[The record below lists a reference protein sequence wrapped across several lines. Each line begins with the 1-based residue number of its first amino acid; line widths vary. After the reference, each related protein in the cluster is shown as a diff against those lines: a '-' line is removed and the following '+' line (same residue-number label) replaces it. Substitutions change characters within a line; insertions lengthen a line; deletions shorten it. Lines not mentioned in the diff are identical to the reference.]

1 MRQGQTYA
9 FAKALGQS
17 ALAGALFA
25 SAPALAQERVVAPTG
40 NYVALVIG
48 ISSYANLPDEVEL
61 DYARADAAK
70 VADSLRNDADFTH
83 VFQLGDGEA
92 TRDGILAAMRD
103 QAGPLVGPQ
112 DVFVL
117 YFAGHG
123 LGADLGLPTFFAHDS
138 TLQNGQEDGLE
149 LATFARE
156 VEATVPAGTTLIVT
170 DAIHPQTLEG
180 FAFFGPAAGEWPK
193 MGRNTMVVSAS
204 QSRTPGKDGAFGTTF
219 GEAIGGQADTNRD
232 TMVTASELIAYLVT
246 EMAPDGQ
253 IPVAAGDFSGNMVV
267 SRGVTPPA
275 EEVVAVAAGTATGPA
290 KPTFDA
296 PSREIRSAKFIWEE
310 GAGQRVTCEGQQPE
324 QCEPSCYARRFPSG
338 ACKLDAVVDG
348 VQMSGWVVITEEGR
362 YDCGSRGPEL
372 KCEASRR

>member
-1 MRQGQTYA
+1 MRQGAIMTCTA
-9 FAKALGQS
+9 AALALTLSSS
-17 ALAGALFA
+17 ALA
-25 SAPALAQERVVAPTG
+25 EDRVVAPTG

-61 DYARADAAK
+61 DYARSDAAR
-70 VADSLRNDADFTH
+70 VADTLRSEADFTH

-92 TRDGILAAMRD
+92 TRDGILSAMRD

-123 LGADLGLPTFFAHDS
+123 LGADLGLPTFFAYDS

-149 LATFARE
+149 LASFARE
-156 VEATVPAGTTLIVT
+156 IEELVPAGTTLIVT

-193 MGRNTMVVSAS
+193 MGRNTMVLSAT
-204 QSRTPGKDGAFGTTF
+204 QSRTPGKDGAFGTRF
-219 GEAIGGQADTNRD
+219 AEAIGGQADTNRD
-232 TMVTASELIAYLVT
+232 TMVTSSELIAYLVT
-246 EMAPDGQ
+246 TMAPGGQ
-253 IPVAAGDFSGNMVV
+253 IPVAAGSFGGSMVIA
-267 SRGVTPPA
+267 RGVTPPA
-275 EEVVAVAAGTATGPA
+275 EAIAAVETGLPSGPA
-290 KPTFDA
+290 KPDVDV
-296 PSREIRSAKFIWEE
+296 PNREIRSAKFIWEE
-310 GAGQRVTCEGQQPE
+310 GSGQRITCEGQQPE
-324 QCEPSCYARRFPSG
+324 HCEPSCYARRFPAG

-348 VQMSGWVVITEEGR
+348 VPMLGWVVITEEGR

-372 KCEASRR
+372 KCEPAR